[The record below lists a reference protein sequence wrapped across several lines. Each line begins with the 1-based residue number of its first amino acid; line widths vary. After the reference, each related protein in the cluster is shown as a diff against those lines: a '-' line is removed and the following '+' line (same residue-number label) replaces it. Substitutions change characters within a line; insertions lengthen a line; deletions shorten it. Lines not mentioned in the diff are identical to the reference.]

1 MNKTADTDAIILACW
16 PAADPLLRQ
25 LEADPALIDMGGK
38 PVLQR
43 VLEKLIDIGCRRIA
57 VVHGNQ
63 PQRAEALLGDGER
76 WGCRIAHYYAAE
88 GDSPLSLL
96 TRLVPADDRNC
107 VLAAADTVALASL
120 DLNEASVACCLESGQ
135 LRWSGW
141 AVLPP
146 KMIRWI
152 AKTVRNRGDLEAGLD
167 LTQSR
172 LVMTTTI
179 STASVATTLA
189 SLPRL
194 FDRSP
199 GAEGIS
205 RRPRAQGI
213 WIGNG
218 SQVHPTAR
226 LRPPVFVGQNV
237 LIAEG
242 AQVGPNATIGDGC
255 FIDAGSRIEESML
268 LANTYVGQKLDVVR
282 AVLAGNTL
290 LNSGLGVALQIP
302 DAELLRDTDGRD
314 QGVPRATLTQRALAV
329 MLWLALA
336 PLGAIWWLRSGGS
349 AERVAAGIGV
359 PSTIAGAYRS
369 SKVRF
374 AMSHDAVHAQSEGAW
389 AGHFLATFLPGL
401 TDAISGRVA
410 LVGLQP
416 RTAQEILSLPCYWQ
430 RLYRIAPAGL
440 VGEALLQ
447 DAEDTSAEM
456 SYAGDAL
463 SAGPMPFSRVLS
475 VLLRYASR
483 VMTEMLARKP
493 RHLRTP
499 CKPGSEAVV

>member
-25 LEADPALIDMGGK
+25 LETDPALIDMGGK

-120 DLNEASVACCLESGQ
+120 DLKEASVACCLESGQ

-179 STASVATTLA
+179 STSSIAATLD
-189 SLPRL
+189 SLPHL

-205 RRPRAQGI
+205 RRPRAMGWRAKPCRWCRCRCQ
-213 WIGNG
+213 
-218 SQVHPTAR
+218 PEP
-226 LRPPVFVGQNV
+226 RPWP
-237 LIAEG
+237 
-242 AQVGPNATIGDGC
+242 
-255 FIDAGSRIEESML
+255 
-268 LANTYVGQKLDVVR
+268 
-282 AVLAGNTL
+282 
-290 LNSGLGVALQIP
+290 
-302 DAELLRDTDGRD
+302 
-314 QGVPRATLTQRALAV
+314 
-329 MLWLALA
+329 
-336 PLGAIWWLRSGGS
+336 PLGRVRGFRRHRQDRVVMAGEGGQTPPTHTPN
-349 AERVAAGIGV
+349 V
-359 PSTIAGAYRS
+359 PCPPPPE
-369 SKVRF
+369 K
-374 AMSHDAVHAQSEGAW
+374 
-389 AGHFLATFLPGL
+389 
-401 TDAISGRVA
+401 
-410 LVGLQP
+410 
-416 RTAQEILSLPCYWQ
+416 
-430 RLYRIAPAGL
+430 
-440 VGEALLQ
+440 
-447 DAEDTSAEM
+447 
-456 SYAGDAL
+456 
-463 SAGPMPFSRVLS
+463 
-475 VLLRYASR
+475 
-483 VMTEMLARKP
+483 
-493 RHLRTP
+493 
-499 CKPGSEAVV
+499 